1 MYGEMLLDEL
11 KRFFYTD
18 TLKSSIV
25 VLDVGVFFPC
35 VNQEVLN
42 FSMGLNEL
50 PLDTGR
56 FDDMKFNHRYPNR
69 NYVTP
74 SRINERRISRAGY
87 PIMGEVA
94 AMTGEKYLCMDYG
107 IGDSGKISIVVPI
120 IFNLAEDASCATIQV
135 RMNLRNPNEPT
146 FSIHVHIPLDKTEY
160 PDSHGWKTM
169 SYWSHDEVP
178 EDEYNELLIPDMALT
193 SEKDCRIVYEPIV
206 INGYDANDMVVS

>member
-18 TLKSSIV
+18 TLKPSIV
-25 VLDVGVFFPC
+25 VLDVGVFFPYA
-35 VNQEVLN
+35 NQDVLK
-42 FSMGLNEL
+42 FDMGLTEL

-74 SRINERRISRAGY
+74 SRINERRVSRAGY

-94 AMTGEKYLCMDYG
+94 TMTGKKYLHMNYG
-107 IGDSGKISIVVPI
+107 IGDSGKISVVVPVV
-120 IFNLAEDASCATIQV
+120 FNLTEDAPCATLQGRI
-135 RMNLRNPNEPT
+135 NLRDPNEPS
-146 FSIHVHIPLDKTEY
+146 FSMHVHIPLNDGY
-160 PDSHGWKTM
+160 SHGWKVM
-169 SYWSHDEVP
+169 NYWSHDEVP
-178 EDEYNELLIPDMALT
+178 EDEYNKLLVPDMTLT
-193 SEKDCRIVYEPIV
+193 SEKDYRIVYEPIV